1 VVSFWASLSLSCSG
15 EYRRGGG
22 DDVLEAESGLDL
34 GSRHHATRWNL
45 NKLLIEAKLAG
56 AQRVSQTGSF
66 VWNISTGER
75 FGSKEFFRIL
85 GYDQPRSVTFEMV
98 LQRAHPEDR
107 AFVEQTID
115 GATREGKDL
124 DPNIDC

>member
-1 VVSFWASLSLSCSG
+1 
-15 EYRRGGG
+15 
-22 DDVLEAESGLDL
+22 
-34 GSRHHATRWNL
+34 L

-85 GYDQPRSVTFEMV
+85 GYDQPRSITFEMV